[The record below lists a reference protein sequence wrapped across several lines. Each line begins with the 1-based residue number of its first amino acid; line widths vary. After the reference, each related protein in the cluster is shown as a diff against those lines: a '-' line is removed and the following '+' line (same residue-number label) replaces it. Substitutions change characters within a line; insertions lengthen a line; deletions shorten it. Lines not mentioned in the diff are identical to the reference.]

1 MKIYTK
7 TGDGGETSLFGGTRV
22 SKADARID
30 AYGCVD
36 ELNSS
41 LAVIRSLEPSPEL
54 ENILAELQT
63 DLFVLGADL
72 ATPGSSST
80 VTVPRIAHS
89 DAERL
94 ERHIDNLEE
103 HLDPLKSFVL
113 PGGCRLAAELHR
125 ARTIC
130 RRTERLVV
138 ALAKAAP
145 IGGTPVV
152 YLNRLSDLL
161 FVMARFANLQAG
173 HPETPWKGARSAK

>member
-41 LAVIRSLEPSPEL
+41 LGVVRSLTPSPEL
-54 ENILAELQT
+54 EKILVELQN

-72 ATPGSSST
+72 ATPEGNAT
-80 VTVPRIAHS
+80 AAILRIGIS

-94 ERHIDNLEE
+94 ERHIDSLEE
-103 HLDPLKSFVL
+103 RLEPLKSFVL
-113 PGGCRLAAELHR
+113 PGGCRLAAELHL
-125 ARTIC
+125 ARTVC

-138 ALAKAAP
+138 TLARAEP
-145 IGGTPVV
+145 IGGAPVV

-173 HPETPWKGARSAK
+173 HPETPWKSARSAK

>member
-41 LAVIRSLEPSPEL
+41 LGVIRSLEPSPEL
-54 ENILAELQT
+54 EGILSELQN

-72 ATPGSSST
+72 ATPQSNST
-80 VTVPRIAHS
+80 ATVPRIAHS
-89 DAERL
+89 NVERL

-103 HLDPLKSFVL
+103 QLEPLKSFVL
-113 PGGCRLAAELHR
+113 PGGCRLAAELHL
-125 ARTIC
+125 ARTVC

-138 ALAKAAP
+138 ALAKAEP
-145 IGGTPVV
+145 IGGAPLV

-173 HPETPWKGARSAK
+173 HPETPWKSSRSPK